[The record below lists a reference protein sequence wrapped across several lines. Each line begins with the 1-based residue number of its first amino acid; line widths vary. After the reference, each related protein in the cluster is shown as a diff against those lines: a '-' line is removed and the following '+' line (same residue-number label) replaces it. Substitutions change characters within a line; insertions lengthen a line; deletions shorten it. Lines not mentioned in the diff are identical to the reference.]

1 MLAGHRPRVPL
12 YDLQS
17 FTETAEHADTL
28 SATQKLYKVDRD
40 PVALMHI
47 PSTAVTLFIKDI
59 EFTDSLTRSFVQ
71 YALRSGAHERVRSLY
86 LLDCEFT
93 SLVTLLKP
101 FSRVQNLSITAC
113 NVRSFVEF
121 PVLPSVISL
130 HLDGNRLCSWSHFP
144 EAPRLSFLSL
154 NNNQFESFAHFPVAR
169 LFGLE
174 ILSVCG
180 NPLGLI
186 LPMRGQ
192 DIPTTPEAE
201 EMCLAL
207 GVLSLF
213 ASHARIHTINGVTI
227 PALAEYFVATYGG
240 FPAGGGNES
249 LFLRALDTLLASS
262 DHTLPYRFLN
272 NLNWE
277 TEENRDYFL
286 RSGSGLNSYQFRTYL
301 TQYLYSPSINSALLK
316 AGFQEDELEEA
327 GVATFTVEAEQ
338 SLMVVDV
345 LFFHSTFGGAPQ
357 SLHDVSRQLRKG
369 GATVRYSYEV
379 TIPPTRVEGSRLIA
393 TIYLEEARR
402 PSVGRESRPSRGSIG
417 LTNLLQASLAATGS
431 TATQGYVQVHIASPP
446 IRCGAPTILSANLLM
461 EKAELFVG
469 QQASL
474 KYGYSGGAEG
484 ATTIMWSRCLEVCP
498 TCQRTYAIDRSGCS
512 IDCSALNDYRATTER
527 PGVMG
532 NTCTCVCRYIKSG
545 LAREPGNCEYVPALA
560 DANMC
565 LKVQLVPVNANGI
578 DGDTYT
584 VFSSVV
590 KVDEAYVLKHIEL
603 EKVGCAKAVLR
614 VSTAIPV
621 DVEIE
626 WSRRM
631 DHTGE
636 TTTAAVTALGPTIAE
651 YTNER
656 TFELTSNII
665 EQYQL
670 YGSVEVVCRVAFFD
684 VGEPDAD
691 DPDFRE
697 SPPILVKELAV
708 EFFINHAKHTPASRT
723 PRTRSLSNRA
733 ITPLHRSEAST
744 TAVQAA
750 QYSRKRDSISMPE
763 YAQTSEFIEK
773 PNPRVEVAVSQPNLN
788 LLASNDA
795 IVRSSRTQSAQK
807 VTRFSDE
814 DGLKLE
820 TCHDTP
826 PRPTLSTHDIRLS
839 AVNVSVGQGQ
849 PASALNILRSCS
861 SSQRP
866 ALVNA
871 YCDSVEATYTLSG
884 SDDVDVYK
892 NVERSRQRLSR
903 VDQSKASEM
912 PKSLVLQTSA
922 CYNSFSMFADSLPPP
937 REGGS
942 DLPENTN
949 TESLSLSSG
958 GASLANVQ
966 FEFSAPSGD
975 SLSTHATGAMLGTT
989 RHVASSTINVQISGA
1004 NNADLSN
1011 INVNGETQN
1020 NTGGKPTQPKDGE
1033 TEITITMDDST
1044 DSKPSACT
1052 EHEAS
1057 TTIPSLGIS
1066 PQPLDIPLRVGQSPA
1081 NQDPAALYSD
1091 MAPSPN
1097 TEATPITPE
1106 VEEETKSRTLG
1117 NLENLENLENLDVE
1131 PSPSI
1136 VPTSRYEPQE
1146 LADSLAAVEEPALQ
1160 VKDARVLE
1168 NEIAFRNGQV
1178 LLRIGTVSAMVGA
1191 SITFDLYGQIDDGT
1205 VVYVTRAYR
1214 EGIFFETGLQQLT
1227 PSATANY
1234 CRTYVYRVTP
1244 FDFGASIRVIVRVA
1258 GAFGGTPLLDQLIT
1272 PVPVNA
1278 QENDISVFMW
1288 RRVCADKVYKTDC
1301 NAIDRTTGKTTP
1313 VSIAYTGK
1321 QFTIKLN
1328 KRVVYT
1334 SKDARRLDSELE
1346 FVPCPETK
1354 TMDVLIKILK
1364 PCSLSLTFGRIE
1376 DLGFLYYRLLHTA
1389 NLSLLFF

>member
-17 FTETAEHADTL
+17 FTETAEHLDAL

-86 LLDCEFT
+86 LLECGFT
-93 SLVTLLKP
+93 SLVTFLKP

-130 HLDGNRLCSWSHFP
+130 HLDGNKLCSWAHFP

-169 LFGLE
+169 LCGLE

-192 DIPTTPEAE
+192 DIPTTPETE

-227 PALAEYFVATYGG
+227 PALAEYFVATYGA

-262 DHTLPYRFLN
+262 DHTLPYRLLN

-277 TEENRDYFL
+277 TEENRSYFL
-286 RSGSGLNSYQFRTYL
+286 RPGSGLNSYQFRTYL
-301 TQYLYSPSINSALLK
+301 TQYLYSPSLNSALLK
-316 AGFQEDELEEA
+316 AGFQEDELDEA
-327 GVATFTVEAEQ
+327 GVTTFTVEAEQ
-338 SLMVVDV
+338 SLMVVEV
-345 LFFHSTFGGAPQ
+345 LFFHSTFGAAPQ
-357 SLHDVSRQLRKG
+357 ALHDVSRQLRKG
-369 GATVRYSYEV
+369 GTAVRYSYEII
-379 TIPPTRVEGSRLIA
+379 IPPTRVEGTRIIA
-393 TIYLEEARR
+393 TVYLEEARR
-402 PSVGRESRPSRGSIG
+402 PSVGREGRPSRGSMG

-431 TATQGYVQVHIASPP
+431 TTTQGYVQVHIASPP
-446 IRCGAPTILSANLLM
+446 IRCGAPTVLSANLLM

-474 KYGYSGGAEG
+474 KYSYSGGAEG

-498 TCQRTYAIDRSGCS
+498 VCQRTYAIDRSGCS
-512 IDCSALNDYRATTER
+512 IDCSAINDYRVSMER
-527 PGVMG
+527 PGIMG
-532 NTCTCVCRYIKSG
+532 DTCTCVCRYIKSG
-545 LAREPGNCEYVPALA
+545 LAREPGNCEYIPALA
-560 DANMC
+560 DANTC

-590 KVDEAYVLKHIEL
+590 KVDEAYVLKNIGL

-626 WSRRM
+626 WSRRI
-631 DHTGE
+631 DLSRE
-636 TTTAAVTALGPTIAE
+636 TAALGPTIAE

-684 VGEPDAD
+684 VGEPDVD
-691 DPDFRE
+691 DPDFHE
-697 SPPILVKELAV
+697 SPPILIKELAV
-708 EFFINHAKHTPASRT
+708 EFFINHAKHTPALRT

-733 ITPLHRSEAST
+733 ITPLHRSDAST
-744 TAVQAA
+744 TAGQCT
-750 QYSRKRDSISMPE
+750 RKRDSLPE

-773 PNPRVEVAVSQPNLN
+773 PNPRVETTASQPNLN

-795 IVRSSRTQSAQK
+795 IVRSTRTQSAQK

-820 TCHDTP
+820 TCHNTP

-839 AVNVSVGQGQ
+839 AVNVSTGQGQGQ

-975 SLSTHATGAMLGTT
+975 SLSTHATGGMSGTT

-1004 NNADLSN
+1004 NHADLSN
-1011 INVNGETQN
+1011 INVNGEVQAN
-1020 NTGGKPTQPKDGE
+1020 NTGCKPLQGKEGGE

-1052 EHEAS
+1052 EHETS

-1066 PQPLDIPLRVGQSPA
+1066 PQPLDIPLRVGQPPGD
-1081 NQDPAALYSD
+1081 QDPAALYSD
-1091 MAPSPN
+1091 LVPSPN
-1097 TEATPITPE
+1097 TGVTPTTPDEA
-1106 VEEETKSRTLG
+1106 
-1117 NLENLENLENLDVE
+1117 NLDIE
-1131 PSPSI
+1131 PSI

-1146 LADSLAAVEEPALQ
+1146 LADSLAAVEEPTIQ

-1191 SITFDLYGQIDDGT
+1191 SITFDLYGQVDDGT
-1205 VVYVTRAYR
+1205 IVYVTRAYR
-1214 EGIFFETGLQQLT
+1214 EGIFFETGLQQLS
-1227 PSATANY
+1227 PSATTNY

-1244 FDFGASIRVIVRVA
+1244 FDFGASVRVIVRVA

-1288 RRVCADKVYKTDC
+1288 RRVCADRVYKTDC
-1301 NAIDRTTGKTTP
+1301 NAIDRATGKTTP
-1313 VSIAYTGK
+1313 VSISYNGK

-1354 TMDVLIKILK
+1354 TMDVLIKILR